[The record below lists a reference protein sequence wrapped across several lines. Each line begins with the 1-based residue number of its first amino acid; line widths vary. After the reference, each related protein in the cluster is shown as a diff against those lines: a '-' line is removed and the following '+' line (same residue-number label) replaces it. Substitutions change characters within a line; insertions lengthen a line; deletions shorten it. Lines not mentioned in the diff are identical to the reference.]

1 MSTDAPT
8 TFFCEFRLLDEH
20 TTRDTCMTLFGGMTP
35 DDDKRELGNVNLL
48 GRWSC
53 VGEARGFCIAQ
64 APDVNTMQR
73 WLNAWVTMADIRV
86 TPVLDDNQHRELVTG
101 TTPTFTVSYDQV
113 NAEAK
118 EGESLYFVKYQFR
131 EGMRDQGF
139 QAFAAMSE
147 ADDQKDSGRCTSYG
161 RWHVPSQGCG
171 YAIASCPS
179 AHDIYKWAY
188 NWNSLCDCEISP
200 VTSDSVTREIIRS
213 GLGFSVKHANLVE
226 QLEQLNVDTGPCYV
240 DAKFTFSNAENK
252 QKFIDILNG
261 ENGLQVTRAWSGCQS
276 IECYTSQENELVF
289 TIRQKWDK
297 ASDHE
302 SYLNMRK
309 STGLFDSVMEMLSS
323 PLEITHHR
331 VLEC

>member
-1 MSTDAPT
+1 M
-8 TFFCEFRLLDEH
+8 
-20 TTRDTCMTLFGGMTP
+20 
-35 DDDKRELGNVNLL
+35 
-48 GRWSC
+48 
-53 VGEARGFCIAQ
+53 
-64 APDVNTMQR
+64 
-73 WLNAWVTMADIRV
+73 
-86 TPVLDDNQHRELVTG
+86 
-101 TTPTFTVSYDQV
+101 
-113 NAEAK
+113 
-118 EGESLYFVKYQFR
+118 
-131 EGMRDQGF
+131 
-139 QAFAAMSE
+139 
-147 ADDQKDSGRCTSYG
+147 
-161 RWHVPSQGCG
+161 
-171 YAIASCPS
+171 
-179 AHDIYKWAY
+179 
-188 NWNSLCDCEISP
+188 
-200 VTSDSVTREIIRS
+200 
-213 GLGFSVKHANLVE
+213 VE

-240 DAKFTFSNAENK
+240 DPKFTFSNAENK